1 MANSGIDEL
10 TAPRRRADY
19 NEAERRF
26 SCLLLA
32 RVQAVLEGRLDR
44 LDLLRTYPGEPGRIA
59 VMATPRDVDRDRL
72 RLPVVEQLTRQ
83 AVEGIC
89 ADAVGGPIAQAIED
103 GAVVETQTFST
114 RYPHIV
120 VERVDRY
127 ADGSDAPSAS
137 TLRLR
142 RVQNQRRQ
150 TQINR
155 ALDAANLLFEI
166 VRVLR

>member
-1 MANSGIDEL
+1 MANAGIDQL

-26 SCLLLA
+26 SWLLLA
-32 RVQAVLEGRLDR
+32 RVQALLEGRLDR
-44 LDLLRTYPGEPGRIA
+44 LDLLRTYPGEPGRVA
-59 VMATPRDVDRDRL
+59 VMALPRDVDPDQL
-72 RLPVVEQLTRQ
+72 RVPVVERLTWQ

-89 ADAVGGPIAQAIED
+89 ADVSGGPIAQAVED

-127 ADGSDAPSAS
+127 AEGSDLPAAS
-137 TLRLR
+137 TVRLR